1 MRADSIES
9 LIVDLDDAAYCKS
22 VSGARHRMV
31 RILRYIVFFGNAPIP
46 RVPLKGQRHE
56 EPSKSALCRGPESDR
71 RHMVLQVMSPA
82 IREIA
87 PELKRDETWLWSMT
101 NCSTKDGEHAFRT
114 LL

>member
-1 MRADSIES
+1 MMRPIASQS
-9 LIVDLDDAAYCKS
+9 AAPDTVWFASS
-22 VSGARHRMV
+22 VTPLFLEMRQFRD
-31 RILRYIVFFGNAPIP
+31 
-46 RVPLKGQRHE
+46 PLKGERHE

-101 NCSTKDGEHAFRT
+101 NCSTKDGEQAFRT